1 MMATW
6 GQSFNG
12 ATMRSG
18 WVVQCVDT
26 QLGRAMWMVDHWDS
40 VVGERERWARNQ
52 EGCRREWWRNFREE
66 ISDAGLCILVIA
78 IILWGALLMRSMPGE
93 VVSSIL
99 RFMP

>member
-1 MMATW
+1 MAKW

-12 ATMRSG
+12 ATMRSE
-18 WVVQCVDT
+18 WIVQCVDSEY
-26 QLGRAMWMVDHWDS
+26 GRRMWLVDHWD
-40 VVGERERWARNQ
+40 VVVDERDRWERNK
-52 EGCRREWWRNFREE
+52 EGCRRDWWRNFREE
-66 ISDAGLCILVIA
+66 VSDLGLCILVIA